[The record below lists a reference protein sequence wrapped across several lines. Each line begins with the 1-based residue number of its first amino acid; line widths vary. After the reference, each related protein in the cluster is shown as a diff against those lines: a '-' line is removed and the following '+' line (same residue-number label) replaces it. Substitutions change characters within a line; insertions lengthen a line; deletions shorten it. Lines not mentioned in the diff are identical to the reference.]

1 MNIYCLCLSAFVAIL
16 SGSSGLGNKKRGVM
30 SIIDKLR
37 PAFWNYEDVAAG
49 TRQEIFSFRRKWWRT
64 VILTTIVALAP
75 LIILSIFD
83 YRMTKIDMKTA
94 AIFDTSRMV
103 SNTWRSVSF
112 FLSERQSVMTF
123 ILKDNTEEELL
134 ETGRLDTVLKNL
146 KAGVGGFA
154 DLGVV
159 SSRGRMLSYAGPYGL
174 KDRDLCEEACFKEVI
189 KRGFYVGDLI
199 QHRRPN
205 QHLIMAVRKGETPK
219 NYFVLR
225 ATLDIKPFESLLA
238 DLDTG
243 PKGDAFIINHAGI
256 LQTPS
261 RFYGQPHEEISLR
274 VPDFST
280 KPRVIETKDR
290 KGTSLVVGY
299 AGIPDTSLMM
309 MIVRDEKELMEGWR
323 QSRVKMIVFLGISV
337 AAILL
342 MVLGMAT
349 YLVNRIHAADQR
361 RIMELHRVE
370 YANKM
375 ASLGRLS
382 AGVGHEINN
391 PIAIINEK
399 IGLIEDLLLQNEAN
413 PFNEKMLGL
422 ATDVIDSIK
431 RCGDITHRLI
441 NFGRYQDIRLERLDL
456 RNILY
461 DLVAFMEKEAEYL
474 CIDINI
480 HVPENFPVIESDKN
494 SLQQIFLN
502 IISNAF
508 AAMED
513 GGRLDI
519 TAENEADGSIS
530 ITFADT
536 GRGIASEDLKR
547 VFEPFFSSDS
557 SAGGTGLGLSVTYGL
572 VTQIG
577 GHISVDSEK
586 NKGTRFIVDLP
597 LKTQTENQKDD

>member
-1 MNIYCLCLSAFVAIL
+1 MT
-16 SGSSGLGNKKRGVM
+16 
-30 SIIDKLR
+30 IIDKLR

-49 TRQEIFSFRRKWWRT
+49 THQELFSFRRKWWRT
-64 VILTTIVALAP
+64 VILTAIVALAP

-83 YRMTKIDMKTA
+83 YRMTKQDMKKA
-94 AIFDTSRMV
+94 AILHTHRMV

-112 FLSERQSVMTF
+112 FLSERRSVMEF
-123 ILKDNTEEELL
+123 VLKDNTKKELL

-159 SSRGRMLSYAGPYGL
+159 ASGGRLLSYAGPYEL
-174 KDRDLCEEACFKEVI
+174 EDRDFCEEDCFQEVV
-189 KRGFYVGDLI
+189 KRGFYIGDLL
-199 QHRRPN
+199 QYRRPD
-205 QHLIMAVRKGETPK
+205 QHLVMAVRKNETREGF
-219 NYFVLR
+219 FVLR
-225 ATLDIKPFESLLA
+225 ATLDIKPFENLLA
-238 DLDTG
+238 ELDIG
-243 PKGDAFIINHAGI
+243 QKGDAFIVNQIGI

-261 RFYGQPHEEISLR
+261 RFYGQPHEKISLD
-274 VPDFST
+274 VPGFST
-280 KPRVIETKDR
+280 QPQVIATKD
-290 KGTSLVVGY
+290 GEGIPLIVGY

-309 MIVRDEKELMEGWR
+309 MIVRDENELMEGWR
-323 QSRVKMIVFLGISV
+323 QSRVKMFVFLGISV
-337 AAILL
+337 AAILI

-349 YLVNRIHAADQR
+349 YLVNRIHAADQK
-361 RIMELHRVE
+361 RIMELHKVE

-391 PIAIINEK
+391 PIAIVNEK
-399 IGLIEDLLLQNEAN
+399 IGLIKDLLLQNETN

-422 ATDVIDSIK
+422 SDDVIDSIK

-441 NFGRYQDIRLERLDL
+441 NFGRYQGIRLERLDL
-456 RNILY
+456 KKILY
-461 DLVAFMEKEAEYL
+461 DLMAFMEKEAESL
-474 CIDINI
+474 CITVHI

-519 TAENEADGSIS
+519 TAENQALGDHRDNHRDNRIS

-536 GRGIASEDLKR
+536 GRGIAPEDLKR

-572 VTQIG
+572 ATQIG
-577 GHISVDSEK
+577 GHIRVESEK
-586 NKGTRFIVDLP
+586 DKGARFIVDLP
-597 LKTQTENQKDD
+597 VKTEIKNQKDDCVYLK